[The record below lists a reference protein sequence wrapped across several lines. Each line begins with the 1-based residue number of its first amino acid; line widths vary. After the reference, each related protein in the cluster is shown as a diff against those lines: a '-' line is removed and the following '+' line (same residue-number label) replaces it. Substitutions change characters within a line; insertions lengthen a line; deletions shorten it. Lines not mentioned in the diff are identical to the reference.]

1 MMIFKQIKI
10 KQLIEFRTEH
20 RITKKTQI
28 NASKKLKEF
37 KLM

>member
-20 RITKKTQI
+20 RITKKYTNKCKQKVKRI
-28 NASKKLKEF
+28 
-37 KLM
+37 